1 MIFPSSVLPVP
12 VKQFEDWLQTLK
24 PPVTLAQAAR
34 WKEST
39 IENGLEKAG
48 IDEFQTGTVKEYL
61 VELKKTL
68 DAPAPQ
74 PGKPPLLPL
83 YFSGRGVGDEWIL
96 LLCLIFLFFL
106 N

>member
-1 MIFPSSVLPVP
+1 MLEMNEFLFIFYNCFLFWRLFFALFFFLIWQISFFFSNDFPSSVLPVP

-48 IDEFQTGTVKEYL
+48 IDEF
-61 VELKKTL
+61 
-68 DAPAPQ
+68 
-74 PGKPPLLPL
+74 
-83 YFSGRGVGDEWIL
+83 
-96 LLCLIFLFFL
+96 
-106 N
+106 